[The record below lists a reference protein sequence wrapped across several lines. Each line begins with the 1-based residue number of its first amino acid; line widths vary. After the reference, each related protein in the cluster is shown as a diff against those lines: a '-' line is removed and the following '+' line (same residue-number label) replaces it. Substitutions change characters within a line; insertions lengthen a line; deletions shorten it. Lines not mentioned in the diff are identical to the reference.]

1 VTDERSPIQLA
12 QRRDTASSRGIG
24 SEGRTWQQASVSDEY
39 LVGFVTRSWG
49 TDVANQTP
57 AVIEMQRRLMVE
69 IKKFNRASTVL
80 GWHRDLRGLSAARS
94 RRVSVVD
101 RVHAWEI

>member
-1 VTDERSPIQLA
+1 MKDHPFNLLNAGTPPPVEELEA
-12 QRRDTASSRGIG
+12 K
-24 SEGRTWQQASVSDEY
+24 GRTWQQASVSDEY

-69 IKKFNRASTVL
+69 IKKVNRASTVL

-101 RVHAWEI
+101 RVHAWET

>member
-1 VTDERSPIQLA
+1 LFPLPHGHGSFLPIFAAIAIQ
-12 QRRDTASSRGIG
+12 S
-24 SEGRTWQQASVSDEY
+24 SVSDEY

-57 AVIEMQRRLMVE
+57 AIIEMQRRLMVE

-80 GWHRDLRGLSAARS
+80 AGIVIFVACLQL
-94 RRVSVVD
+94 VVAGFQLWIASMHG
-101 RVHAWEI
+101 RPNG